1 MAQQVVESV
10 IDKGVLKKVKT
21 GNVSV
26 FRPTIKIQTD
36 KYLLD
41 LFQMKII
48 KINWF
53 WSVFERNFRI
63 FWKFFFFPFSS
74 LGNFSC
80 YLKSFIGAIEFL
92 KRF

>member
-36 KYLLD
+36 IC
-41 LFQMKII
+41 FI
-48 KINWF
+48 
-53 WSVFERNFRI
+53 R
-63 FWKFFFFPFSS
+63 S
-74 LGNFSC
+74 LSNEDNQNK
-80 YLKSFIGAIEFL
+80 LILIGV
-92 KRF
+92 

>member
-36 KYLLD
+36 ICFIRSLSNEDNQNTLILIGVWKE
-41 LFQMKII
+41 FQDILK
-48 KINWF
+48 
-53 WSVFERNFRI
+53 VFFS
-63 FWKFFFFPFSS
+63 FSS
-74 LGNFSC
+74 LGNCSC

-92 KRF
+92 KIF

>member
-36 KYLLD
+36 KYFLD

-48 KINWF
+48 KIN
-53 WSVFERNFRI
+53 
-63 FWKFFFFPFSS
+63 
-74 LGNFSC
+74 
-80 YLKSFIGAIEFL
+80 
-92 KRF
+92 